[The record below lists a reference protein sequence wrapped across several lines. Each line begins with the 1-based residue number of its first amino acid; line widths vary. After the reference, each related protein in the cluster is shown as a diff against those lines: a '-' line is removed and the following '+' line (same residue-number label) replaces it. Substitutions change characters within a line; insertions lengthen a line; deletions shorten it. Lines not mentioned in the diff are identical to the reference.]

1 MCGRY
6 TLHSPSRV
14 IAAAFSLP
22 EGVEFPARFNI
33 APSQPV
39 AGIRAAGN
47 GARELASLTWG
58 LVPSW
63 SRDPACRWPRP

>member
-1 MCGRY
+1 MCGRF

-22 EGVEFPARFNI
+22 EGVEFPARYNI

-39 AGIRAAGN
+39 AVVRAAAA
-47 GARELASLTWG
+47 GARELA
-58 LVPSW
+58 
-63 SRDPACRWPRP
+63 